1 MPDTKIKIDRAV
13 FPLLHAP
20 KPKNIAYTHNY
31 SIAQGASPSEPATA
45 LMENQ
50 FAYWMDANGLLVL
63 EAPNNGTTDYRTH
76 NWTVSN
82 AEVWTDRGTNES
94 TAIPPPTDSVR
105 YIRNWGM
112 RARSYDDS
120 GTVSFSYSAVQRAV
134 SLDQCEVLGD
144 YQATR
149 METPTTSPV
158 SATFT
163 TFYDPRT
170 GEPRYTS
177 YMMTYWR
184 LKWTVEVWER
194 IDGAYYMH
202 LEQREQYVSATSN
215 RYFSHAVPLDPKP
228 AFGDNSYD
236 VITETESS

>member
-20 KPKNIAYTHNY
+20 TPNNISYTHNY
-31 SIAQGASPSEPATA
+31 SVAQGASPSEPATA
-45 LMENQ
+45 LAENQ

-63 EAPNNGTTDYRTH
+63 EAPNNGTTDYITH

-82 AEVWTDRGTNES
+82 AEEWTDRGTNES

-105 YIRNWGM
+105 YIQNWGM
-112 RARSYDDS
+112 RARNYDDS
-120 GTVSFSYSAVQRAV
+120 GTVSFSYFAPQRAV

-144 YQATR
+144 YQADR
-149 METPTTSPV
+149 MRYPTSNA

-163 TFYDPRT
+163 TFYDPQT
-170 GEPRYTS
+170 GEPRYTR
-177 YMMTYWR
+177 YAMTYWR

-215 RYFSHAVPLDPKP
+215 RWFSHAVPLDPKP
-228 AFGDNSYD
+228 TFGDNSYD
-236 VITETESS
+236 VITETEVST

>member
-1 MPDTKIKIDRAV
+1 MPDTTIKIDRAV
-13 FPLLHAP
+13 FPLLHTPTP
-20 KPKNIAYTHNY
+20 KRITYTHNY
-31 SIAQGASPSEPATA
+31 SIAQGATPSEPATA

-50 FAYWMDANGLLVL
+50 SAYWLDANGLLVL
-63 EAPNNGTTDYRTH
+63 EAPNSGTTDYITH

-82 AEVWTDRGTNES
+82 AEVFTEKGTNES

-105 YIRNWGM
+105 YINSWGM
-112 RARSYDDS
+112 RARNYDDS
-120 GTVSFSYSAVQRAV
+120 GTVSFSYFAVQRAV
-134 SLDQCEVLGD
+134 SLDQCDVLGD

-149 METPTTSPV
+149 MRLPTNNA

-170 GEPRYTS
+170 GEPQYTRYP
-177 YMMTYWR
+177 MTYWR

-194 IDGAYYMH
+194 IDGVYHMH

-215 RYFSHAVPLDPKP
+215 RYFSHAVPLDLKP

-236 VITETESS
+236 VITETEVST

>member
-1 MPDTKIKIDRAV
+1 MATKIKIERAA

-20 KPKNIAYTHNY
+20 TPKSISYTHNY
-31 SIAQGASPSEPATA
+31 GVAQGATPSEPATA
-45 LMENQ
+45 LAENQ
-50 FAYWMDANGLLVL
+50 FAYWLDANGLLVL
-63 EAPNNGTTDYRTH
+63 EAPTNGTTDYITH

-82 AEVWTDRGTNES
+82 AEEWTDRGTNES

-112 RARSYDDS
+112 RARNYADS
-120 GTVSFSYSAVQRAV
+120 GTVSISYSAVQRAV

-144 YQATR
+144 YQADR
-149 METPTTSPV
+149 MRYPTSNTGV
-158 SATFT
+158 TFT

-170 GEPRYTS
+170 GEPQYTA
-177 YMMTYWR
+177 YPMTYWR

-194 IDGAYYMH
+194 IDGVYYMH

-215 RYFSHAVPLDPKP
+215 RWFSHAVPLDPKP
-228 AFGDNSYD
+228 AFGGKSYD
-236 VITETESS
+236 GITETEVST

>member
-1 MPDTKIKIDRAV
+1 MPDTTIKIDRAV
-13 FPLLHAP
+13 FPLLHTP
-20 KPKNIAYTHNY
+20 TPKNISYTHNY
-31 SIAQGASPSEPATA
+31 DVAQGAMPSEPATA
-45 LMENQ
+45 LAENQ
-50 FAYWMDANGLLVL
+50 FTYWLDANGLLVL
-63 EAPNNGTTDYRTH
+63 EAPTGGTTDYITH

-112 RARSYDDS
+112 RARKYDDS
-120 GTVSFSYSAVQRAV
+120 GTVSFSYSAMQRAV

-149 METPTTSPV
+149 MRLPTSNA

-163 TFYDPRT
+163 TFYDPQT
-170 GEPRYTS
+170 GEPRYTR

-184 LKWTVEVWER
+184 LLWTVEVWER

-215 RYFSHAVPLDPKP
+215 RYFCHAVPLDPKP